1 MLPEKTRKDVIPV
14 SPEGVTRPEVVLL
27 QFLSINDVDSHSP
40 GSLCIVSGVGRVGK
54 QLVAVTHDVIIKEL
68 VAYALSVSNSVYR
81 RLKTDPASLTVLNV
95 SNGKYTNE
103 GRFMV
108 S

>member
-1 MLPEKTRKDVIPV
+1 
-14 SPEGVTRPEVVLL
+14 
-27 QFLSINDVDSHSP
+27 
-40 GSLCIVSGVGRVGK
+40 
-54 QLVAVTHDVIIKEL
+54 LVAVTHDVIIKEL